1 MPTTTINLTGQA
13 LSRVNDTNVT
23 LTLGGTPLTS
33 LLKATSLT
41 LGWAGQLAVSR
52 GGTGASTFGGTNR
65 VLLTPTADVLSSSAN
80 FTYNGT
86 TNALSVG
93 VLASGIL
100 QINDTANEIYLGI
113 SNLTQASELNITQ
126 TTAGVAHTPDGGVNY
141 YGIQGTS
148 TETKLL
154 VGTTV
159 YTMPTDGTANQFLKT
174 NGAGALSWGSVVT
187 SVNGSSGAITS
198 IGVTTS
204 PLSQFAATTS
214 AQLAGIISDETG
226 SGALVFGTS
235 PTITT
240 SLNLSYGTAS
250 TVVYLDASK
259 NLISLANGTGVLTNN
274 GTGTLSWAAASSGI
288 TIGTTTITSGTA
300 NRVLYQSSVGATVTQ
315 TANFTMDAVAT
326 GYLDVPTGYSL
337 GGNIF
342 ARMSTANGSCTVGS
356 SQPSPY
362 SLAGM
367 TLFGVSAGRLVSAG
381 SNDAFGDRA
390 LFTCGAGVSNA
401 AFGKQSLYQATGSY
415 NTGFGYESG
424 YDITSASYTTCIGS
438 RAWGGNFSSS
448 IALGYYAKIT
458 ANNQCIIG
466 SDDTN
471 GSVTDV
477 WFGQGALKAS
487 PAGVTLHSTNGTGT
501 NNAGAPM
508 TIITGL
514 ATGTGA
520 SGRWSLKTG
529 AKGSSGTTTQ
539 TAGDRIVVEGKYVDL
554 TETTNSQF
562 VQVNIPTGTTAM
574 LEVMGAI
581 EATDGTDYQSLPVS
595 YNVWVVNKA
604 GTLTFVEDDATA
616 ASTAASSSVATLTAA
631 VSAADGGSGNLLI
644 RCNAT
649 SSLAQTT
656 LRISFQIRKNFGTG
670 TITTS

>member
-41 LGWAGQLAVSR
+41 LGWTGQLAVSR

-86 TNALSVG
+86 TNALSIG

-113 SNLTQASELNITQ
+113 SDLTQASELNITS
-126 TTAGVAHTPDGGVNY
+126 TVSALSYTPDAGVNI
-141 YGIQGTS
+141 YGFEASSGS
-148 TETKLL
+148 TKLF

-159 YTMPTDGTANQFLKT
+159 YTLPTDGTANQFLKT
-174 NGAGALSWGSVVT
+174 NGAGSLSWGSVVT
-187 SVNGSSGAITS
+187 SVNGSSGAITN

-214 AQLAGIISDETG
+214 AQLAGVISDETG

-300 NRVLYQSSVGATVTQ
+300 NRVLYQSSAGATVTQ

-342 ARMSTANGSCTVGS
+342 ARMSTANGSCTVGY

-362 SLAGM
+362 SLSGM
-367 TLFGVSAGRLVSAG
+367 TLFGTQAGRLVSAG
-381 SNDAFGDRA
+381 NNDAFGDRA
-390 LFTCGAGVSNA
+390 LFTCGAGISNA
-401 AFGKQSLYQATGSY
+401 AFGKTSLYQVTGSY
-415 NTGFGYESG
+415 NSGFGYEAG
-424 YDITSASYTTCIGS
+424 FDITSASYTTCIGS

-471 GSVTDV
+471 GSVTDFY
-477 WFGQGALKAS
+477 FGQGAAKAS
-487 PAGVTLHSTNGTGT
+487 PAGFTLHATSGSGT
-501 NNAGAPM
+501 NNASGNM
-508 TIITGL
+508 SFSTR
-514 ATGTGA
+514 ATGNAASGYFAWLTGTAGA
-520 SGRWSLKTG
+520 SGTTLQTAAERFRVSTSAVKISTG
-529 AKGSSGTTTQ
+529 FIKPYNAQTANYTLLASDYLVDCTTNTFTATLPTAVGITGQEYVVKNSGTGVITIATTSSQ
-539 TAGDRIVVEGKYVDL
+539 TI
-554 TETTNSQF
+554 
-562 VQVNIPTGTTAM
+562 
-574 LEVMGAI
+574 
-581 EATDGTDYQSLPVS
+581 DG
-595 YNVWVVNKA
+595 
-604 GTLTFVEDDATA
+604 A
-616 ASTAASSSVATLTAA
+616 AS
-631 VSAADGGSGNLLI
+631 
-644 RCNAT
+644 
-649 SSLAQTT
+649 
-656 LRISFQIRKNFGTG
+656 G
-670 TITTS
+670 TITLNQYDSITVVSNGANWIIL